1 MPQKKFSEKTVNRVL
16 GAVAIFTIAVLFISY
31 KNMLSLDTLIVS
43 LFGFLSVEVWNLASI
58 TKTKEKLKGGVEDAD
73 SRDESII

>member
-1 MPQKKFSEKTVNRVL
+1 MQKKFSEKTVNRVL
-16 GAVAIFTIAVLFISY
+16 AAVAIFTIAVLFISY

-58 TKTKEKLKGGVEDAD
+58 TKTKEKLKGGIDDAD
-73 SRDESII
+73 NRN

>member
-16 GAVAIFTIAVLFISY
+16 GAVAAFIIVVLFISY

-43 LFGFLSVEVWNLASI
+43 FFGFCSVEVWNLASI
-58 TKTKEKLKGGVEDAD
+58 TKTKEKLRGGSEGGNTDTLP
-73 SRDESII
+73 